1 MALAEFVPESRPVLV
16 NGKALFNVEGL
27 SLDTLAIL
35 VRTHLPDFDAVF
47 GIITAGEH
55 ASESFVLHLQR
66 ISQAMMLQCPGLVAN
81 IIAVASGEEL
91 TEELIT
97 TARRLPFPIQVD
109 ALMQIGSLT
118 FEEAGGV
125 KKAAES
131 LMFLLT
137 RLRTKPLQKEADQP
151 TPTSSAS
158 TTESAET

>member
-1 MALAEFVPESRPVLV
+1 MALAEFVPESRPVML
-16 NGKALFNVEGL
+16 NGKALFKVEGL
-27 SLDTLAIL
+27 SLDALAVL
-35 VRTHLPDFDAVF
+35 VRTHLPDFEAVF

-55 ASESFVLHLQR
+55 QSESFLLHLQR
-66 ISQAMMLQCPGLVAN
+66 IAQSMMLQCPGLVAN

-91 TEELIT
+91 TEELIA
-97 TARRLPFPIQVD
+97 TARRLPFPVQVD
-109 ALMQIGSLT
+109 ALIQIGTMT

-131 LMFLLT
+131 LTFLLM

-158 TTESAET
+158 TMESAEM